1 MMSKYN
7 LLIVHA
13 LDETTKFLLPFKNEF
28 LEFYWEIKANHS
40 NIQDTLNKIS
50 QKPKNSVIVFLG
62 HGHSNGLYAP
72 NDRDNIIINKDIGN
86 KLFINKNVL
95 LLSCN
100 SNQFIEKLKTYKHI
114 IGFGNI
120 LSSMKEVNIE
130 ADFTGNI
137 RDIDDKDIEWFNN
150 TYILSII
157 KSLKH
162 LLKGQIEFSEVAKY
176 IEFYINKEINRILRD
191 KTIINRKER
200 ARLLFEFKNDMIFKS
215 LYFC

>member
-28 LEFYWEIKANHS
+28 LEFYWEIKADHS

-62 HGHSNGLYAP
+62 YGHSTGLYAP
-72 NDRDNIIINKDIGN
+72 NDRDNIFIDKDKGN
-86 KLFINKNVL
+86 ELFINKNIL

-100 SNQFIEKLKTYKHI
+100 SNQFIKNLNTYRHI
-114 IGFGNI
+114 IGFGDI
-120 LSSMKEVNIE
+120 LSSMEEVRIRSEYEANICISNE
-130 ADFTGNI
+130 
-137 RDIDDKDIEWFNN
+137 DIKWFYN
-150 TYILSII
+150 TYIQSII
-157 KSLKH
+157 KTLRH

>member
-1 MMSKYN
+1 MMSKYD

-28 LEFYWEIKANHS
+28 LEFYWEIKADHS

-62 HGHSNGLYAP
+62 HGHSTGLYAP
-72 NDRDNIIINKDIGN
+72 NDRDNIFIDKDKGN
-86 KLFINKNVL
+86 ELFINKNIL

-100 SNQFIEKLKTYKHI
+100 SNQFIKKLNTYRHI
-114 IGFGNI
+114 IGFGDI
-120 LSSMKEVNIE
+120 LSSMEEVRIRSEYEANICISNE
-130 ADFTGNI
+130 
-137 RDIDDKDIEWFNN
+137 DIKWFYN
-150 TYILSII
+150 TYIQSII
-157 KSLKH
+157 KTLRH
-162 LLKGQIEFSEVAKY
+162 LLKGQIEFTEVAKY

-200 ARLLFEFKNDMIFKS
+200 AKLLFEFKNEMF
-215 LYFC
+215 FRCN